1 MSFKKRNRTIPPCP
15 KGSSEQCILGRYYEN
30 WYLDGGRASHE
41 IVTQWYDFPDA
52 EI

>member
-1 MSFKKRNRTIPPCP
+1 MFNLKKESPIPPRSKEP
-15 KGSSEQCILGRYYEN
+15 SVWGLLGQLNEN

>member
-1 MSFKKRNRTIPPCP
+1 MFNLKKESPRRPRT
-15 KGSSEQCILGRYYEN
+15 LGQLNEN

>member
-1 MSFKKRNRTIPPCP
+1 MSFKKRKVQFLPAL
-15 KGSSEQCILGRYYEN
+15 KSQVHGVSLDSLYEN